1 MEPKSKTEKYLEDNM
16 DMIFGTECI
25 NGSFDIELRN
35 KLENNGLKKQDRT
48 YLSNKD
54 IYDNIQNDK
63 SNNE

>member
-35 KLENNGLKKQDRT
+35 KLENIITLKESLDGPHQDI
-48 YLSNKD
+48 K
-54 IYDNIQNDK
+54 
-63 SNNE
+63 NNEQGR

>member
-35 KLENNGLKKQDRT
+35 KLENIIIV
-48 YLSNKD
+48 KD
-54 IYDNIQNDK
+54 VIDSTHILCEK
-63 SNNE
+63 NNV

>member
-35 KLENNGLKKQDRT
+35 KLENIIIV
-48 YLSNKD
+48 KD
-54 IYDNIQNDK
+54 VIDSTHILCEK
-63 SNNE
+63 NNE